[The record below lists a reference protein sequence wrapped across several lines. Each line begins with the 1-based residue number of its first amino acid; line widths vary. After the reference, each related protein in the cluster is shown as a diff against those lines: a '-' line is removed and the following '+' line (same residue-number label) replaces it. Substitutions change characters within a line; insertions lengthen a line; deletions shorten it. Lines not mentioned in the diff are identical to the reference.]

1 MTLKQLQ
8 SDFLANISSLDM
20 LNSAENKRNF
30 TDRLCQQGNITPD
43 QRLSIYQNAYKAR
56 LCSVIDSDF
65 PNLGKLIGDDLYNP
79 LCQAYINAFPSESP
93 SLNNYC
99 AQLPKF
105 ISQYAPLKKHTITT
119 ELCDFEWQLRTSFDA
134 KDSNALTVEYL
145 QTVPSDQWPNLT
157 FKFTHGFAIKYYS
170 MNTVEVWKALNN
182 DEQPELQK
190 LDVPQAWVIWRQ
202 GLVTQYI
209 SVPVDEAYLLEAAQE
224 GHCFESLCELLLE
237 WWPEER
243 VPERAFH
250 LLQHWLQLGL
260 LSQ

>member
-8 SDFLANISSLDM
+8 SDFLASIYSPDEN
-20 LNSAENKRNF
+20 NSEENKHNF
-30 TDRLCQQGNITPD
+30 TDHLCQQGKITPK
-43 QRLSIYQNAYKAR
+43 QRLSIYQNAYLSR

-65 PNLGKLIGDDLYNP
+65 PNLGKLIGDDLYHP
-79 LCQAYINAFPSESP
+79 LCQAYINAFPSKKP
-93 SLNNYC
+93 SLNNFC

-105 ISQYAPLKKHTITT
+105 IHQYAPLKKHTITT
-119 ELCDFEWQLRTSFDA
+119 ELCDFEWQLRKSFDA
-134 KDSNALTVEYL
+134 KDSIALTIEYL
-145 QTVPSDQWPNLT
+145 QTIPSDQWPSLT
-157 FKFTHGFAIKYYS
+157 FKFTHGFALKYFS

-182 DEQPELQK
+182 DEQPEIKK
-190 LDVPQAWVIWRQ
+190 LGVPQAWVIWRQ

-209 SVPVDEAYLLEAAQE
+209 SVPVDEAYSLEAAQE
-224 GHCFESLCELLLE
+224 GQNFESLCELLLE

-243 VPERAFH
+243 VPERAFQ